1 MVQRQWAFFSIA
13 VLAALAILIAGC
25 SKPSSSTSSAPV
37 SAASSAGSPEQAS
50 ASPMNAGVSAVAKPC
65 SLLTQAE
72 VESALG
78 KGATMTHYAN
88 PRTGMNE
95 CKLKPAAGSDLD
107 ELVIVVHETTP
118 ESWLMV
124 KKGYMEDKRVKQ
136 VRHLGDDAINVGG
149 YAGIWA
155 RKGDKYVQVFGSLK
169 PERDEKAELFLLE
182 KALSRL

>member
-1 MVQRQWAFFSIA
+1 MGLFSNR
-13 VLAALAILIAGC
+13 C
-25 SKPSSSTSSAPV
+25 SCGPGYTHR
-37 SAASSAGSPEQAS
+37 
-50 ASPMNAGVSAVAKPC
+50 GVFETEFQHKFGLRRHVAQYVTDTVAKPC

-95 CKLKPAAGSDLD
+95 CKLKPAVGSDLD